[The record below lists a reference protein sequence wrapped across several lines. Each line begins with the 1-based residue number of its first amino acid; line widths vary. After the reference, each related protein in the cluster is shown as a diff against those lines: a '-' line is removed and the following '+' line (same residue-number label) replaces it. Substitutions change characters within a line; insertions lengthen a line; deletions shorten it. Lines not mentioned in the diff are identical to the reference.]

1 MNPPQFHVSK
11 VEEDHKEFIDDVY
24 KILMI
29 IGVTP
34 VEKAELSS
42 YLLKDVAQIFYN
54 QLIEGWSEDLGP
66 LDW

>member
-1 MNPPQFHVSK
+1 MNPPQFHGSK

-24 KILMI
+24 KVLMI

-54 QLIEGWSEDLGP
+54 QLIEG
-66 LDW
+66 